1 LPTITKVM
9 TTKLDLSINSKK
21 VLEGYVAVEERL
33 DLYINDEHSLTF
45 FAPPA
50 QKKEMIVGSL
60 LSEGI
65 IIDLNNIKKNRN

>member
-1 LPTITKVM
+1 M

-21 VLEGYVAVEERL
+21 VLEDYVAVEERL
-33 DLYINDEHSLTF
+33 DLYINNEYSFTF
-45 FAPPA
+45 FTSPA